1 MKPTT
6 LFICLFLLWVSGTAY
21 AQKDKSIDP
30 ELQQLKAKLAVAKH
44 DTDKIIAYREIGLYF
59 RDSTQYAD
67 SALVY
72 GLKAGQ
78 LAKVNPHYSQTPRVW
93 NTIALSY
100 KKLYDL
106 TDDTVLKRNYFELSE
121 KHFKKCM
128 YEAKQMGNNNQMLAA
143 WFYLIDLYRQSSNRY
158 NEFKNSF
165 ELINYLQKKAYWNNF
180 DSTLL
185 RKTYKSLCINMD
197 NEIGSKKHSEYL
209 SNYEKFVSKEDLM
222 DYEKFY
228 LLRFEQQALTW
239 QKEDEK
245 KLLEE
250 YQTLKNKIN
259 IKQISEELEEYL
271 AQYYFRIQKYEK
283 SFQLMANFLPQNNV
297 C

>member
-1 MKPTT
+1 MLRDFYHFPPS
-6 LFICLFLLWVSGTAY
+6 ILLIIKKNIKLDIFNTDVVESIGI
-21 AQKDKSIDP
+21 DK
-30 ELQQLKAKLAVAKH
+30 
-44 DTDKIIAYREIGLYF
+44 TF
-59 RDSTQYAD
+59 
-67 SALVY
+67 
-72 GLKAGQ
+72 
-78 LAKVNPHYSQTPRVW
+78 NF
-93 NTIALSY
+93 
-100 KKLYDL
+100 
-106 TDDTVLKRNYFELSE
+106 RNYGDF
-121 KHFKKCM
+121 
-128 YEAKQMGNNNQMLAA
+128 AGAN
-143 WFYLIDLYRQSSNRY
+143 ID
-158 NEFKNSF
+158 
-165 ELINYLQKKAYWNNF
+165 I
-180 DSTLL
+180 
-185 RKTYKSLCINMD
+185 
-197 NEIGSKKHSEYL
+197 
-209 SNYEKFVSKEDLM
+209 VSKEDLM